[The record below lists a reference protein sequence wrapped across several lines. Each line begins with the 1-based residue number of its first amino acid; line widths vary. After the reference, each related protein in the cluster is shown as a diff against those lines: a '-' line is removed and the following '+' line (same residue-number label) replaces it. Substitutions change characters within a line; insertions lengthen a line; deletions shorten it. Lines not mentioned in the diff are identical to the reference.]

1 MRVHG
6 IPVHPVRFGQ
16 QSRHG
21 RHRGAGDNLTKT
33 ETPEA
38 ANDPVDVT
46 NISEEAR
53 TIPNPVTRKKGLI
66 LDA

>member
-6 IPVHPVRFGQ
+6 IPVHPVRFGPQ
-16 QSRHG
+16 PRHG
-21 RHRGAGDNLTKT
+21 RHRGAGDNPT
-33 ETPEA
+33 ETQTPEA
-38 ANDPVDVT
+38 AKDSVDVT

-53 TIPNPVTRKKGLI
+53 IVPNAVARKKGLI

>member
-16 QSRHG
+16 QPRHG
-21 RHRGAGDNLTKT
+21 RHRGAGDDATKT

-38 ANDPVDVT
+38 ANDLVDVT
-46 NISEEAR
+46 NLSEEAR
-53 TIPNPVTRKKGLI
+53 AVPNALTRNKGLI